1 MGDIF
6 QVLKADHDVVRAL
19 LDRLETGHTGRA
31 TAGRGLPRTRRKLVE
46 RVIIEQSK
54 HEAAEEELFWPLVR
68 ERVTGGDTLAD
79 EGIEQEQRAKT
90 VLEDLDGL
98 APGGGRFE
106 ELLAVLMRD
115 ARAHMAFEE
124 TRVWPPLRRSL
135 NGDQAVRLG
144 TDLVKGKT
152 LAPTHPHPG
161 IAPEPGILKASG
173 AMIAAAYRLRDAA
186 TGRGR
191 D

>member
-1 MGDIF
+1 MSDVF
-6 QVLKADHDVVRAL
+6 QVLKADHEAVRRL
-19 LDRLETGHTGRA
+19 LDRLETGPGPNPLRF
-31 TAGRGLPRTRRKLVE
+31 RKLVE

-54 HEAAEEELFWPLVR
+54 HEAAEEEFFWPVVR
-68 ERVTGGDTLAD
+68 ERVAGGNTLAD
-79 EGIEQEQRAKT
+79 EAIEQEQGAKT
-90 VLEDLDGL
+90 VLSELDGL
-98 APGGGRFE
+98 DPGADRFD
-106 ELLAVLMRD
+106 ELLAALVRD

-124 TRVWPPLRRSL
+124 THVWPRLRRTL
-135 NGDQAVRLG
+135 TGDQAIRLG
-144 TDLVKGKT
+144 TKLAKGKA

-173 AMIAAAYRLRDAA
+173 AMTAAADRLRDAA